1 MTHLTEEMT
10 VIIIARTYNNKNKK
24 KKKNNNNN
32 NNNNNSNNNNKNNNN
47 IEIIM
52 TKNIRC
58 SKSVLLKLKHLILNT
73 KSMLIPNK
81 KNCSLSKYEKCS
93 TFFEEFL
100 TSFLFF
106 L

>member
-10 VIIIARTYNNKNKK
+10 VIITARTYNNKKK
-24 KKKNNNNN
+24 KKKKNNNN

-47 IEIIM
+47 IEIII

-73 KSMLIPNK
+73 KSMLISNK
-81 KNCSLSKYEKCS
+81 KNCSLSK
-93 TFFEEFL
+93 
-100 TSFLFF
+100 
-106 L
+106 

>member
-10 VIIIARTYNNKNKK
+10 VIITARTYNKK
-24 KKKNNNNN
+24 KKKKKKN

-47 IEIIM
+47 IEIII

-73 KSMLIPNK
+73 KSMLISNK
-81 KNCSLSKYEKCS
+81 KNCSLSK
-93 TFFEEFL
+93 
-100 TSFLFF
+100 
-106 L
+106 

>member
-10 VIIIARTYNNKNKK
+10 VIITARTYNNKKK
-24 KKKNNNNN
+24 KKKK

-47 IEIIM
+47 IETII

-73 KSMLIPNK
+73 KSMLISNK
-81 KNCSLSKYEKCS
+81 KNCSLSK
-93 TFFEEFL
+93 
-100 TSFLFF
+100 
-106 L
+106 

>member
-10 VIIIARTYNNKNKK
+10 VIITARTYNNNKK
-24 KKKNNNNN
+24 KKKKN

-47 IEIIM
+47 IEIII

-73 KSMLIPNK
+73 KSMLISNK
-81 KNCSLSKYEKCS
+81 KNCSLSK
-93 TFFEEFL
+93 
-100 TSFLFF
+100 
-106 L
+106 